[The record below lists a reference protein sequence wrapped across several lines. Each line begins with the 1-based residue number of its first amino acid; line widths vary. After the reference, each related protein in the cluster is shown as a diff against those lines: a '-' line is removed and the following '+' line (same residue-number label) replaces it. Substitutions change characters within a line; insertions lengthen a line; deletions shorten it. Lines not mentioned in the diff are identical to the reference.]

1 MAEESQGN
9 VKSNLIVIGFGNQY
23 AADAMLDKLEEWH
36 EQGLIELDDA
46 VRAKRGVSGHVSIK
60 QSKKLMS
67 KQAKSGRLG
76 GILGGG
82 LWGGM
87 KDVGIDD
94 GFIRETSGWLQP
106 ETSMVF
112 LLVKSAKAE
121 ELLPKLKSFEDAQVL
136 STTLDPERERLLRS
150 SIEKK
155 NY

>member
-1 MAEESQGN
+1 MAEESQT
-9 VKSNLIVIGFGNQY
+9 KPQSNLIVIGFGNEY

-46 VRAKRGVSGHVSIK
+46 VRARRGVTDHVSMR

-67 KQAKSGRLG
+67 KSARSGMLG
-76 GILGGG
+76 GLLGGG
-82 LWGGM
+82 MLGGL

-94 GFIRETSGWLQP
+94 GFIRETSGWLRP

-112 LLVKSAKAE
+112 LLVKTAKVE
-121 ELLPKLKSFEDAQVL
+121 EILPKLKSFEDAQVL
-136 STTLDPERERLLRS
+136 STTLDPEREQRLRS

>member
-1 MAEESQGN
+1 MPEESQDRPQ
-9 VKSNLIVIGFGNQY
+9 SNLIVIGFGNRY
-23 AADAMLDKLEEWH
+23 TADAMLDKLEEWH

-46 VRAKRGVSGHVSIK
+46 VRASRGMTDHVSFK
-60 QSKKLMS
+60 QSKKLIS
-67 KQAKSGRLG
+67 KQAKSGLLG
-76 GILGGG
+76 GILSGGIR
-82 LWGGM
+82 GGM
-87 KDVGIDD
+87 KDIGIDD
-94 GFIRETSGWLQP
+94 GFIHETAGWLRP

-136 STTLDPERERLLRS
+136 STTLDPEREQRLRS